1 MVMDSVL
8 QHLAQADPD
17 AEALPLDMIHI
28 NCLLQ
33 YLQLQQEKSKLDAQT
48 RKLETEM
55 KRLRG
60 RIVSVMG
67 ASCTAV
73 GNHNG
78 MNYPVTFNTVRKPV
92 VDKDNLQRIQLN
104 HTDIYNQ
111 NVSTSEYR
119 KFHVKAKEWSAA

>member
-17 AEALPLDMIHI
+17 AEAITLDMTHI

-78 MNYPVTFNTVRKPV
+78 MNYTVTFNLVCKPV
-92 VDKDNLQRIQLN
+92 VDKDNLLRLQLN
-104 HTDIYNQ
+104 HPDIYNQ
-111 NVSTSEYR
+111 YVSTSEYR
-119 KFHVKAKEWSAA
+119 KFHVKAKEWPSA